1 MWSHFV
7 YVYQDLACITGA
19 LGAKQGERGI
29 LGEARNECEVQEEGS
44 SSPCVCL
51 AWLTRL
57 TKVLSLGA
65 KIVLYY

>member
-19 LGAKQGERGI
+19 LGAKQREGGI
-29 LGEARNECEVQEEGS
+29 LREARNESEVLDEGS
-44 SSPCVCL
+44 SSPCVRL

-57 TKVLSLGA
+57 TKVLPLGA
-65 KIVLYY
+65 KIVLY